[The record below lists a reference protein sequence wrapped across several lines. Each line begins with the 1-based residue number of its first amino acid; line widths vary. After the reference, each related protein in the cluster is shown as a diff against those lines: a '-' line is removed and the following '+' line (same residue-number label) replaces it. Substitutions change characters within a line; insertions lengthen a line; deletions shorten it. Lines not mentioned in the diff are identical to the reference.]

1 MRCEKEQWA
10 GSVRLEPVTS
20 FSCVQFRVL
29 WSNRCVWRGADC
41 GAASGF
47 TKMSPVWYTAGR
59 IWTVLLIFL
68 SQINCIRGDCGPPPV
83 IPHTQPVT
91 ETSGVPGDTV
101 VYVCDRNSGYYDIP
115 DHEKTITC
123 NDDNTWSSVPE
134 FCARACGVPDRLN
147 FAVPKEKDLSKD
159 IFLPGTKISYDCRPG
174 YRRVPGSDY
183 SVTCLDNLSWSAPSD
198 FCTLR
203 ECGHPEDIHNGYFEV
218 SNMFFFGSRVTYNCN
233 EGYRLL
239 SKTNYRDCQ
248 ANGQWSNVPPDCEAT
263 ICPAPDKPTD
273 GTYDPEKDEYTYLD
287 AVTFKCNKGLH
298 VIGTSSA
305 SCTSNGT
312 WSGGSP
318 TCKAVSCPD
327 PAQVQNGRR
336 VSGFVGPYTLNSAVR
351 YECEDNFV
359 IKGSS
364 SITCTVDSQ
373 WSHEIPKCLTVCAAP
388 PISTYAELE
397 ESFTNLIYF
406 DQITVLYKCKPG
418 YIRDPEEVN
427 QNQITCLGRSWSKLA
442 KFCSPISCGDPG
454 KVTNANKIG
463 SEFTFGHRV
472 RYTCQDGYHI
482 TSSTNYKECQVD
494 GNWSSGEII
503 CSVKCQSP
511 NVDNSLLRSPMKS
524 VYVHGDSVEF
534 DCKKNFVLLGSRL
547 STCNSHGQWD
557 PSHPKCKATCQITEI
572 ANTKLKV
579 DFERVYMEDEIL
591 VIECIEG
598 YVLSGSGTIT
608 CSSQGQWTPSIT
620 VCKAVMKGIGTGA
633 IVGIVI
639 GCLAVVILVIVC
651 CCCCLKNKSGKPKS
665 ETPDVHYTACNDA

>member
-373 WSHEIPKCLTVCAAP
+373 WSHEIPKCLM
-388 PISTYAELE
+388 
-397 ESFTNLIYF
+397 
-406 DQITVLYKCKPG
+406 
-418 YIRDPEEVN
+418 
-427 QNQITCLGRSWSKLA
+427 
-442 KFCSPISCGDPG
+442 
-454 KVTNANKIG
+454 
-463 SEFTFGHRV
+463 
-472 RYTCQDGYHI
+472 
-482 TSSTNYKECQVD
+482 
-494 GNWSSGEII
+494 
-503 CSVKCQSP
+503 KCQSP

-651 CCCCLKNKSGKPKS
+651 CCCCLKNKSGVYDCENKNDKFKPIEQELIESNNAKRKPKS